1 MARFIKAPLQTRKA
15 LKKQFGVTRVAVNDA
30 LSFRFNSRRAIAI
43 REAALAAGGMVMEP
57 ALYPGCETKLEGN
70 FLTHLFDNG
79 VGVCVDLCTN
89 VVSLYK
95 YSTLVYYEE
104 DVTVNRWLNVLNMAA
119 AEAAIK

>member
-1 MARFIKAPLQTRKA
+1 MARYIKLKVSTRCA
-15 LKKQFGVTRVAVNDA
+15 LRKRFGVTRTAVNDA
-30 LSFRFNSRRAIAI
+30 LSFKYNSARSKAI
-43 REAALAAGGMVMEP
+43 REAAVAAGGVVMEP

>member
-43 REAALAAGGMVMEP
+43 REAALAAGGVVMEP
-57 ALYPGCETKLEGN
+57 ALYPGCETVMEGN
-70 FLTHLFDNG
+70 SITHQFDNG
-79 VGVCVDLCTN
+79 VRLYVNLYTN
-89 VVSLYK
+89 TVSLYRH
-95 YSTLVYYEE
+95 STLVHYEE
-104 DVTVNRWLNVLNMAA
+104 DVTFNRWLNVLNMAA